1 MMQSYTLM
9 NIYANFN
16 VHFSVK
22 LCKLNWSFYDNYMNI
37 NRIKELIET
46 SKIGKSRLS
55 ELTKVS
61 RTTIENLLA
70 GADVK
75 VSTIENLAYVL
86 KVPVGYFFDD
96 GVINVTASGMQAIA
110 TESGA
115 VSVGTKNSVDGDSI
129 GTQYNYTGYD
139 NETRKDT
146 ITTLTETV
154 ATLTK
159 ELDTSQQQKS
169 HLIDVVATSQQQ
181 IQQLTAM
188 VDRLTK

>member
-1 MMQSYTLM
+1 M
-9 NIYANFN
+9 NMYANFDERFN
-16 VHFSVK
+16 VK
-22 LCKLNWSFYDNYMNI
+22 LCKLNWLLFDNYMNI
-37 NRIKELIET
+37 NRIKELIEA

-96 GVINVTASGMQAIA
+96 GVVNITASGMQAIA
-110 TESGA
+110 TASGA

-129 GTQYNYTGYD
+129 GTQYNYAGYD

-169 HLIDVVATSQQQ
+169 HLIAVVATSQQQ

>member
-1 MMQSYTLM
+1 M
-9 NIYANFN
+9 NIE
-16 VHFSVK
+16 K
-22 LCKLNWSFYDNYMNI
+22 LKALFEKSPDKYGDAKQMGTTYQSLYNLIYKGSTCKVDLLERIAAFY
-37 NRIKELIET
+37 R
-46 SKIGKSRLS
+46 
-55 ELTKVS
+55 
-61 RTTIENLLA
+61 
-70 GADVK
+70 
-75 VSTIENLAYVL
+75 
-86 KVPVGYFFDD
+86 VPVGYFFDE
-96 GVINVTASGMQAIA
+96 VNLTQITASGMQAIA
-110 TESGA
+110 TASGA

-129 GTQYNYTGYD
+129 GTQYNYSGYID
-139 NETRKDT
+139 NENRKDT

>member
-1 MMQSYTLM
+1 
-9 NIYANFN
+9 
-16 VHFSVK
+16 
-22 LCKLNWSFYDNYMNI
+22 MNI

-96 GVINVTASGMQAIA
+96 GVINVSASGMQAIA
-110 TESGA
+110 TASGA
-115 VSVGTKNSVDGDSI
+115 VSVGTKNSADGDNI
-129 GTQYNYTGYD
+129 GTQYNYSGYID
-139 NETRKDT
+139 NENRKDT

>member
-1 MMQSYTLM
+1 
-9 NIYANFN
+9 
-16 VHFSVK
+16 
-22 LCKLNWSFYDNYMNI
+22 MNI

-96 GVINVTASGMQAIA
+96 GVINVSASGMQAIA
-110 TESGA
+110 TASGA

-129 GTQYNYTGYD
+129 GTQYNYSGYID
-139 NETRKDT
+139 NENRKDT

-169 HLIDVVATSQQQ
+169 HLIEVVATSQQQ
-181 IQQLTAM
+181 IQQLTTM
-188 VDRLTK
+188 LDRLTK

>member
-1 MMQSYTLM
+1 M
-9 NIYANFN
+9 NIE
-16 VHFSVK
+16 K
-22 LCKLNWSFYDNYMNI
+22 LKALFEKSPDKYGDAKQMGTTYQSLYNLIYKGSTCKVDLLERIAAFY
-37 NRIKELIET
+37 R
-46 SKIGKSRLS
+46 
-55 ELTKVS
+55 
-61 RTTIENLLA
+61 
-70 GADVK
+70 
-75 VSTIENLAYVL
+75 
-86 KVPVGYFFDD
+86 VPVGYFFDE
-96 GVINVTASGMQAIA
+96 VNLTQITASGMQAIA
-110 TESGA
+110 TASGA

-169 HLIDVVATSQQQ
+169 HLINVVATSQQQ